1 MKDKLIEAK
10 ALLKELRD
18 IQDRLDEFRDIRNLF
33 VIANDRKY
41 VFQGKKYQTKLSKT
55 YAALNDTANAL
66 ADAISFETNGYTLAK
81 FKTKS

>member
-33 VIANDRKY
+33 VIANDLKC
-41 VFQGKKYQTKLSKT
+41 VFQDKKYQTKLSKT
-55 YAALNDTANAL
+55 YTALNDTANAL
-66 ADAISFETNGYTLAK
+66 CDVVSFETNGYTLAK
-81 FKTKS
+81 FKTK